1 MAFFFQTF
9 PQITSTGQIVIN
21 NTNPTFHPLILSK
34 IILLDLFSGKGN
46 SSLLIKPIVQNHL
59 VNNLSTEDA
68 PPSKKFIAVA
78 IEFFEDH
85 DSAAS
90 MTFHIN
96 LLIDQL
102 TQIVSKLHTKKG
114 F

>member
-1 MAFFFQTF
+1 MSFFFQTF
-9 PQITSTGQIVIN
+9 LQITSTGQIVIN

-34 IILLDLFSGKGN
+34 IIFLDSFSGKGN
-46 SSLLIKPIVQNHL
+46 LSLLIKPILQNHL

-85 DSAAS
+85 DAAAS

-96 LLIDQL
+96 LLINKL
-102 TQIVSKLHTKKG
+102 T
-114 F
+114 